1 MANLTYHFQS
11 ALLQQVKEVYD
22 YIMLIDDL
30 EYKAESD
37 DDHTVNEEWNDI
49 KKTMERLVER
59 FGNSYDFV

>member
-1 MANLTYHFQS
+1 MANLTYPFQS

-30 EYKAESD
+30 TYKAESD
-37 DDHTVNEEWNDI
+37 DDHTVNDEWNDI
-49 KKTMERLVER
+49 KKTMERLVEK